1 MTCITGSII
10 TVDHADLNRGINL
23 GPIKSFSLD
32 GPVEIKVRPALGSR
46 GTRKG
51 MSFLK
56 IENHELS
63 GTHPFGQPKDPCD
76 DWIALK
82 GGSSFI
88 NITGIHCSRV
98 GPRSS
103 TPLAFNVDLPMAMEL
118 EKDSTSKKCPLVIP
132 KKSWMEK
139 ESTVFPQGDSPQHY
153 PGHFPLA
160 SNRHQSAV
168 TGHRRAS
175 SSKES
180 KNSEHELILA
190 VTGSPFRRH
199 PTATKNS
206 SLTRVSRVQT
216 MLLLLILVSLFLS
229 SQQAYSSASSSSLEP
244 ANFFFAS
251 FNGSCSGEE
260 LICMGSASTQDGYLK
275 ITPEPEELGNSTSN
289 TTNKVGRVLYSRPV
303 VAWPAMISTMFTV
316 RITTLP
322 NSTVSGDGMA
332 FLFAQDK
339 SASPPN
345 SYGSYMGILDKSTQ
359 GGVVRQ
365 LAVEM
370 DTYMNEF
377 DPDGNHVGIDT
388 TSTISPVATQ
398 SLNSTGVDLKS
409 GRDIRVRIDYDGYK
423 HKLQIS
429 VAYSGKSLIS
439 VLNHSIRMSET
450 VPNLVY
456 VGFSGSTGPLPE
468 SHQVIN
474 WAFSSFPISLEEERL
489 KRDNRIKTILV
500 LVVPSVML
508 LSFIVICICLLVRK
522 AQRKRNKKNADMES
536 QSRLA
541 ANVPKMFT
549 YKELAKAT
557 HNFSKENLLGTGGF
571 GSVYKGVIS
580 DPPVEIAVK
589 KISATSKQGEREY
602 LAEICTIGRMRH
614 KNIVQL
620 QGLACLHPN
629 SASRPTMRK
638 VVQIFLNPDE
648 PLMELPKSRPSV
660 VYVPVSF
667 SGATTVA
674 FSSRTRS
681 TFSPSLRNSPHEIE
695 LEEQQGMLGLR

>member
-1 MTCITGSII
+1 M
-10 TVDHADLNRGINL
+10 
-23 GPIKSFSLD
+23 F
-32 GPVEIKVRPALGSR
+32 
-46 GTRKG
+46 
-51 MSFLK
+51 
-56 IENHELS
+56 
-63 GTHPFGQPKDPCD
+63 
-76 DWIALK
+76 
-82 GGSSFI
+82 
-88 NITGIHCSRV
+88 
-98 GPRSS
+98 
-103 TPLAFNVDLPMAMEL
+103 
-118 EKDSTSKKCPLVIP
+118 
-132 KKSWMEK
+132 
-139 ESTVFPQGDSPQHY
+139 
-153 PGHFPLA
+153 
-160 SNRHQSAV
+160 
-168 TGHRRAS
+168 
-175 SSKES
+175 
-180 KNSEHELILA
+180 
-190 VTGSPFRRH
+190 
-199 PTATKNS
+199 
-206 SLTRVSRVQT
+206 
-216 MLLLLILVSLFLS
+216 LLLILVSLFLS
-229 SQQAYSSASSSSLEP
+229 SLQAYSSASSSSLEP

-251 FNGSCSGEE
+251 FTGSCAGEE
-260 LICMGSASTQDGYLK
+260 LICMGSASMQDGYLN
-275 ITPEPEELGNSTSN
+275 ITPELEELGNSSPN

-303 VAWPAMISTMFTV
+303 VAWPAMISTTFTV

-332 FLFAQDK
+332 FLFAQDN
-339 SASPPN
+339 SSSPPN
-345 SYGSYMGILDKSTQ
+345 SYGSFMGILDESTQ

-365 LAVEM
+365 LAVEL

-388 TSTISPVATQ
+388 TSTISPVAAQ

-429 VAYSGKSLIS
+429 VAYSGNSLIS
-439 VLNHSIRMSET
+439 VLNHSIRMLET
-450 VPNLVY
+450 VPSLVY

-489 KRDNRIKTILV
+489 KRGNRIKTILV
-500 LVVPSVML
+500 LVVPSVMM
-508 LSFIVICICLLVRK
+508 LSFIVICICLLVKK
-522 AQRKRNKKNADMES
+522 AQRKRNKKNADMEN

-620 QGLACLHPN
+620 QGWCHEGEQLLLVYPYMANGSLDHYIGKQSLSWETRYEILIGLASALLYLHEECGNPVVHRDVKPNNVMLDSNYNAYLGDFGLARLLQNNSSVTTMLAGTPGYLAPEAAYSGKATPELDVYSFGMVVLEVVSGRRSNGIMEENNLVDHVWSLYGGGSLLECVDGQMEGQFEDEQVKRALIVGLACLHPN

-667 SGATTVA
+667 SGAATVA
-674 FSSRTRS
+674 LSSRTRS
-681 TFSPSLRNSPHEIE
+681 TFSPSLRNSLHEIE